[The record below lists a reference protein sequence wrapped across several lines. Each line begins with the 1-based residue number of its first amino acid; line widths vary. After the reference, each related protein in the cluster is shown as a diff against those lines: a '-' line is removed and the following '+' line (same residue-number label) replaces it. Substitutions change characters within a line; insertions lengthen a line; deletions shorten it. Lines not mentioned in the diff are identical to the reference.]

1 MLKYDKKN
9 INSLINTIQE
19 LISIREYDIEI
30 KASLLELVYNGW
42 TPNEDVF
49 KEMLQDPMFLG
60 DEQFTM
66 QMATYLYTQGYA
78 QEEIDETIFFNYYF
92 NCIKKMDVN
101 EFKENPF
108 IKNIH
113 FDKGII
119 SNKNN
124 VEFKINYFDK
134 YELQQINTLK
144 RERNCTA
151 KPILGYFNE
160 KVEFPQLCENGETWM
175 SITPSEINTMKTPLK
190 HMKGNVLVF
199 GLGLG
204 YFPYMS
210 ALKDTVTSVTIVELN
225 NDIIEIFDKN
235 ILPQISP
242 EIASKIKVINADAKE
257 IFLDKE
263 FIKNFDTCFIDIW
276 KNSQDGALLYAY
288 FKEHEKI
295 HKIKPYYWIEDDIIL
310 QYQDDLISYICYI
323 FLNGIYD
330 KENKQAYY
338 STVKS
343 RVFINKIENY
353 FSKNKYII
361 KDKSDIYNLI
371 FDSNIMRKI
380 MKLPCTSE

>member
-1 MLKYDKKN
+1 MIKYDKKN
-9 INSLINTIQE
+9 IDSLINTIQN
-19 LISIREYDIEI
+19 LVSVKQHDLQIRSSFMD
-30 KASLLELVYNGW
+30 LVLSGW
-42 TPNEDVF
+42 SPKEDVF
-49 KEMLQDPMFLG
+49 EEMLQDPMFLG
-60 DEQFTM
+60 DEEFTM
-66 QMATYLYTQGYA
+66 QMATYLYTQGYE
-78 QEEIDETIFFNYYF
+78 QQEIDNALFFDYYF
-92 NCIKKMDVN
+92 DCIKKIDVN
-101 EFKENPF
+101 EFRENPF

-113 FDKGII
+113 FNKGII

-124 VEFKINYFDK
+124 IEFKINSFNK
-134 YELQQINTLK
+134 YELQQINTSK
-144 RERNCTA
+144 RERSCIV
-151 KPILGYFNE
+151 KPKLGYFNE

-190 HMKGNVLVF
+190 YMKGNVLVF

-210 ALKDTVTSVTIVELN
+210 GLKDTVTSVTIVELN
-225 NDIIEIFDKN
+225 KDIIEIFDKN

-288 FKEHEKI
+288 FKEHEKL

-323 FLNGIYD
+323 FLSDIYNE
-330 KENKQAYY
+330 ENKQAYY
-338 STVKS
+338 STIKS
-343 RVFINKIENY
+343 RAFINKIENY